1 MLSSGGRCPL
11 NSNQANARDRVA
23 RALSLTAE
31 TTTEA
36 TLEIAFLLPAIYTT
50 GTIPLLGY
58 SHFSCSSAGGARLS
72 EHFSRPITGAARVL
86 NLYNNGP
93 GAIAGLSF
101 LIHFIPLPLKA
112 IAVAC
117 YREPAA
123 TLTCP
128 REGHRI
134 GDTGFMPA
142 FTYVS
147 PTMITVQIL

>member
-1 MLSSGGRCPL
+1 MLLSGGRCPL

-58 SHFSCSSAGGARLS
+58 SHFSCSPAGGARLS
-72 EHFSRPITGAARVL
+72 EHFPRPITGAARIL
-86 NLYNNGP
+86 HLYDDGT
-93 GAIAGLSF
+93 GAIARSRF
-101 LIHFIPLPLKA
+101 LMHCTTLLLQTIT
-112 IAVAC
+112 VAC
-117 YREPAA
+117 YRKLPAA
-123 TLTCP
+123 LACP
-128 REGHRI
+128 RKSHRI
-134 GDTGFMPA
+134 GDAWFMPA